1 MKSARVLTL
10 LVALALVVGAI
21 AWRVG
26 AGGGDSGGSATTTES
41 RPTADAVAVE
51 FAYSPEKADLLKPLI
66 AEFNASGTE
75 VDGRKVFVTG
85 RVVASGAG
93 ASGIAA
99 GTLKPQLWSPAS
111 SLWGQ
116 VVNHRADANLAPERS
131 PSLVRTPLVIAMWE
145 PLARALGW
153 PDAQLGWEDVLREA
167 QSKQGWARY
176 GRPQWGSFKLG
187 HTNPDFSTSGL
198 SAVVAEYLFATGKSE
213 GLLLKDVEAPAVREK
228 VRAIER
234 SIVHYGDTTLFFAEQ
249 LQKNGPAYAS
259 AVAMEEVTVLDYNL
273 KKAGTGPK
281 LAAIYPKEGTF
292 FSDNP
297 LFVLEGDWSTAEQRE
312 GAGKLSEFLRRK
324 VTPDLAAR
332 LFFRPGDPSVAP
344 SAPVSAANLVDP
356 RQPTRVLGLPDPEVL
371 NAIQGFWRQDRKPA
385 RVQVVLDISGSMNQ
399 AGKLDGAQQGL
410 TRFLE
415 LMQPQD
421 EVGLTVFNGQV
432 TQITPPL
439 PIRTGRARLR
449 QAVQEQIADGDTA
462 VYDATLSA
470 AKQVAGKASDD
481 RISAVVVLTDGQDN
495 ASTTRGR
502 DLLAQLERLAGPEG
516 EGVRVF
522 TIAYGTDASTRDL
535 EIIADAGGGKA
546 YVGDPDTIEAVYTQI
561 ASFF

>member
-1 MKSARVLTL
+1 MNPARVLTL
-10 LVALALVVGAI
+10 LVAVALIVGAI

-26 AGGGDSGGSATTTES
+26 GGGDGGGAATTRTDA
-41 RPTADAVAVE
+41 RPPADAVAVE
-51 FAYSPEKADLLKPLI
+51 FAYSPEKRDLLEPLI
-66 AEFNASGTE
+66 AEFNASGAE
-75 VDGRKVFVTG
+75 AGGRPVFATG

-99 GTLKPQLWSPAS
+99 GTLAPHLWSPAS

-116 VVNHRADANLAPERS
+116 VLNHRADADIAPERS

-153 PDAQLGWEDVLREA
+153 PDTPLGWQDVLREA
-167 QSKQGWARY
+167 QSPQGWAKY

-213 GLLLKDVEAPAVREK
+213 GLVLADVEAPAVREK

-297 LFVLEGDWSTAEQRE
+297 LYVLEGAWSSPEQRE
-312 GAGKLSEFLRRK
+312 GATRLSEFLRER
-324 VTPDLAAR
+324 VTPELAAR
-332 LFFRPGDPSVAP
+332 LFFRPGDPAAAP
-344 SAPVSAANLVDP
+344 GAPITTANLVDP
-356 RQPTRVLGLPDPEVL
+356 AQPTRVLGLPDPDVL
-371 NAIQGFWRQDRKPA
+371 NAIQRFWREDRKPA
-385 RVQVVLDISGSMNQ
+385 RVQIVLDISGSMNQ
-399 AGKLDGAQQGL
+399 SGKLDAAQQGL
-410 TRFLE
+410 QRFLQ

-421 EVGLTVFNGQV
+421 EVGLTVFNGRVTQV
-432 TQITPPL
+432 TAPL
-439 PIRTGRARLR
+439 PIRTGRARLV
-449 QAVQEQIADGDTA
+449 QAVREQIADGDTA
-462 VYDATLSA
+462 VYDATLNA
-470 AKQVAGKASDD
+470 ARQIAGKASGD

-495 ASTTRGR
+495 ASTTRGQ
-502 DLLAQLERLAGPEG
+502 DLLTQLQRLAGPEG

-546 YVGDPDTIEAVYTQI
+546 YVGDPETIEAVYTQI

>member
-1 MKSARVLTL
+1 MKSARILTL
-10 LVALALVVGAI
+10 LVAVALIVGAV

-26 AGGGDSGGSATTTES
+26 GGDGGGGATSPGGAT
-41 RPTADAVAVE
+41 PPADAVAVE
-51 FAYSPEKADLLKPLI
+51 FVYSPEKRDLLEPLI
-66 AEFNASGTE
+66 TEFNASGAE
-75 VDGRKVFVTG
+75 AAGRPVFVTG
-85 RVVASGAG
+85 RVVSSGSSA
-93 ASGIAA
+93 ANIAA

-116 VVNHRADANLAPERS
+116 VVNYRADADLAPERS
-131 PSLVRTPLVIAMWE
+131 PSLVRTPLVIAIWE

-153 PDAQLGWEDVLREA
+153 PQKPLGWEDVLREA
-167 QSKQGWARY
+167 TSPEGWAKY
-176 GRPQWGSFKLG
+176 GRPEWGRFKLG

-213 GLLLKDVEAPAVREK
+213 GLVLADVQAPATREK
-228 VRAIER
+228 VRAIEQ

-249 LQKNGPAYAS
+249 LAKNGPAYAS
-259 AVAMEEVTVLDYNL
+259 AVAMEEVTLLDFNL
-273 KKAGTGPK
+273 KKAGTGPR

-297 LFVLEGDWSTAEQRE
+297 LFVLDGDWSTPEQKE
-312 GAGKLSEFLRRK
+312 GAEKLSEFLRQK
-324 VTPDLAAR
+324 TTPELAAR
-332 LFFRPGDPSVAP
+332 LFFRPGDPALAP
-344 SAPVSAANLVDP
+344 GAPITAANLVDP
-356 RQPTRVLGLPDPEVL
+356 KQPTRTLGLPDPEVL
-371 NAIQGFWRQDRKPA
+371 NAIQRFWREDRKPA
-385 RVQVVLDISGSMNQ
+385 RVQIVLDISGSMNQ

-410 TRFLE
+410 LRFLD

-421 EVGLTVFNGQV
+421 EVGLTVFNGRV
-432 TQITPPL
+432 TPITPPL
-439 PIRTGRARLR
+439 PIRTSRARLK

-462 VYDATLSA
+462 VYDATVSA
-470 AKQVAGKASDD
+470 AKQIAGKAGAD

-495 ASTTRGR
+495 ASRIR
-502 DLLAQLERLAGPEG
+502 PRELLAELQRLAGPEG
-516 EGVRVF
+516 EDVRVF
-522 TIAYGTDASTRDL
+522 TIAYGGDASTRDL